1 MKIKLA
7 LLSIILLYSF
17 QKQTYA
23 GEPLKGSFS
32 GVVKDAKTNRPL
44 VSVSVYIT
52 DTRQGCRTNERG
64 EFSIHNISEGKHLV
78 EVSHIGYNTIA
89 ENVNIQGATTMEF
102 LLSESIVENNVVV
115 VTGVT
120 RATQLKRVPFQVE
133 SLKKQD
139 LFESA
144 TSNIIEGLTRKPGV
158 SSLSSGP
165 SISKP
170 VIRGL
175 GYNRVLVINDGVRQ
189 EGQQWGDEHG
199 IEIDESSVKKIEIL
213 KGPASLIY
221 GSDAMAGVINII
233 SNLPVPEN
241 SIQANVGSN
250 YQTNNRL
257 RSLNGNLAGNINGFN
272 WNLYGDLIAASDY
285 KNRFDGPVFNS
296 KFNEHNYGGFAGIN
310 KSWGYSHLMFSNFN
324 MKTGLIEGLR
334 DDNGNFVKSGPGGLE
349 ELPTQSDF
357 LSTHPQI
364 PYQHIRHFKFSTD
377 NHIKIGKAALN
388 VNLGWQ
394 QNRREE
400 FGNPDDVNERNLFFD
415 LKTFT
420 YTGRLLLREKNGWKP
435 SFGINGM
442 QQENQNRGL
451 EQLIPDYSLFDFGG
465 YGYVQKEM
473 GKFTFSGGARYDTRQ
488 MHVHNL
494 MDGNNIKSDGFS
506 RSFSSFSGSVGATL
520 QATKSINLK
529 LNVSRAF
536 RAPGISEL
544 ASNGAHE
551 GTNRYEYGNSNL
563 NSEISTQVDAAI
575 DLLTT
580 HFSFNLS
587 GYYNGFSNFIF
598 YRKLQNIGG
607 ADSVVVV
614 DGNALTAFTFNQKAA
629 HLAGIEATLDVH
641 PHPLDWLHF
650 QNTFSLVQGR
660 LRDEVEG
667 NKNLPFIPATKL
679 LTEVRTDFKQ
689 VGNFMQHAFI
699 KFEMENMFKQAHPFT
714 AYNTETATPAYMLL
728 NAGLGADVVSRK
740 GKTLCSINFTAMNLA
755 NVAYQNH
762 LSRLKYLPQ
771 NLATGRTGVYNM
783 GRNFSIKVNI
793 PLSFSLNHTR

>member
-349 ELPTQSDF
+349 
-357 LSTHPQI
+357 
-364 PYQHIRHFKFSTD
+364 
-377 NHIKIGKAALN
+377 
-388 VNLGWQ
+388 
-394 QNRREE
+394 
-400 FGNPDDVNERNLFFD
+400 
-415 LKTFT
+415 
-420 YTGRLLLREKNGWKP
+420 
-435 SFGINGM
+435 
-442 QQENQNRGL
+442 
-451 EQLIPDYSLFDFGG
+451 
-465 YGYVQKEM
+465 
-473 GKFTFSGGARYDTRQ
+473 
-488 MHVHNL
+488 
-494 MDGNNIKSDGFS
+494 
-506 RSFSSFSGSVGATL
+506 
-520 QATKSINLK
+520 
-529 LNVSRAF
+529 
-536 RAPGISEL
+536 
-544 ASNGAHE
+544 
-551 GTNRYEYGNSNL
+551 
-563 NSEISTQVDAAI
+563 
-575 DLLTT
+575 
-580 HFSFNLS
+580 
-587 GYYNGFSNFIF
+587 
-598 YRKLQNIGG
+598 
-607 ADSVVVV
+607 
-614 DGNALTAFTFNQKAA
+614 
-629 HLAGIEATLDVH
+629 
-641 PHPLDWLHF
+641 
-650 QNTFSLVQGR
+650 
-660 LRDEVEG
+660 
-667 NKNLPFIPATKL
+667 
-679 LTEVRTDFKQ
+679 
-689 VGNFMQHAFI
+689 
-699 KFEMENMFKQAHPFT
+699 
-714 AYNTETATPAYMLL
+714 
-728 NAGLGADVVSRK
+728 
-740 GKTLCSINFTAMNLA
+740 
-755 NVAYQNH
+755 
-762 LSRLKYLPQ
+762 
-771 NLATGRTGVYNM
+771 
-783 GRNFSIKVNI
+783 
-793 PLSFSLNHTR
+793 